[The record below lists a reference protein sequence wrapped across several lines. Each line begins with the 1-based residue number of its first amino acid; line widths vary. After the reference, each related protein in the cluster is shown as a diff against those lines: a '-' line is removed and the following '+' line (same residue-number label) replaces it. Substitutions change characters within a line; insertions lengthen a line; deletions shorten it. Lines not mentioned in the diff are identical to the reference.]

1 MKHKQYVVILE
12 NDDGYIH
19 CVKVCENYNEA
30 YGAAYL
36 ALTEDID
43 DEDEDSYYITV
54 PMRREGENGYVI
66 ELRRKANNGI
76 AWSATVL
83 FYEENEDV

>member
-19 CVKVCENYNEA
+19 CVKVCENFNEA

-36 ALTEDID
+36 ALTDGIE
-43 DEDEDSYYITV
+43 EEDSYYITI
-54 PMRREGENGYVI
+54 PMKREGENGYVI
-66 ELRRKANNGI
+66 ELRRKVNNQT
-76 AWSATVL
+76 AWSTTVL
-83 FYEENEDV
+83 FYEEDEDG

>member
-1 MKHKQYVVILE
+1 MKPKQYVVILE

-19 CVKVCENYNEA
+19 CVKVCENFNEA

-36 ALTEDID
+36 ALADGIE
-43 DEDEDSYYITV
+43 EEDSYYITI
-54 PMRREGENGYVI
+54 PMKREGESGYVI
-66 ELRRKANNGI
+66 ELRRKVNNQT

-83 FYEENEDV
+83 FYEEDEDE